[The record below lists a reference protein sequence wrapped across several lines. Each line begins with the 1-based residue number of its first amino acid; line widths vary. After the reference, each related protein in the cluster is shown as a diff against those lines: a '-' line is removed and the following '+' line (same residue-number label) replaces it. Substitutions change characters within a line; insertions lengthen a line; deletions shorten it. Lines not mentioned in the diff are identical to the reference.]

1 MHMRLIPPATTT
13 TMAAVLLLTF
23 GLSACGDSS
32 ESDQSAQSAVT
43 TQSAGSQSAGSQSGH
58 GTQSGSW
65 VASTPSSS
73 IPAEPDGQTAT
84 ADPSAATAPVP
95 GAYPGAGGAIPEAS
109 TELAT
114 NVSSDNGLVGVEV
127 HSPSGNVRC
136 ILVESL
142 QYGGCGSDAVGA
154 SGALGPDT
162 TKPDFP
168 APGETPT
175 INFVSFGENREQES
189 ASTGATDPIDTPIL
203 IEQHETPF
211 GLFTRGSEQ
220 PYVLEYGRTAY
231 YGRFVCA
238 SESNGMTCWN
248 SVTGHGAFLNKAT
261 IEVF

>member
-13 TMAAVLLLTF
+13 TMAAVLLLVL
-23 GLSACGDSS
+23 GLSACGDST
-32 ESDQSAQSAVT
+32 ESDQSAQSAAT
-43 TQSAGSQSAGSQSGH
+43 
-58 GTQSGSW
+58 TQSGSW

-73 IPAEPDGQTAT
+73 IPAEPDGQSSS
-84 ADPSAATAPVP
+84 ADPSAPTAPVP
-95 GAYPGAGGAIPEAS
+95 GAYPEAGGAIPEGS
-109 TELAT
+109 TELEP
-114 NVSSDNGLVGVEV
+114 NVSSQTGLMGVEV

-142 QYGGCGSDAVGA
+142 QYGGCGSDAVGE

-162 TKPDFP
+162 SKSDFP

-175 INFVSFGENREQES
+175 INFASFGENRESWPTSGNRTE
-189 ASTGATDPIDTPIL
+189 PIDSPIL
-203 IEQHETPF
+203 IEQHEAPF
-211 GLFTRGSEQ
+211 GLHNEGADEVH
-220 PYVLEYGRTAY
+220 VLEYGRTAY

-238 SESNGMTCWN
+238 SERNGMTCWD